1 MGERRDPDAHGAVGR
16 APTKSAMAFVLI
28 LCCSRMRSDRVRA
41 WPLTCTTNR
50 LSRETLLAMRVA
62 EPSDFSRS
70 HTRIGITTILH
81 NAPQL
86 HYSLHPTQTIL
97 SSPSRGPWERQPLP
111 KSSRTVLVL
120 RCPKGICKKSLLTK
134 IPFHGS
140 HFPDPKIWQKR
151 TQKLWYTAGW
161 ESRSVGWVTGVDAR
175 ATGTRRLRGDDT
187 LASIPSHAH
196 RGGGPLFLEQIS
208 STDDCSCPLAPRP
221 CWALSHTRMCASH
234 RACAAAAISN
244 DHPLCTMDAEKQE
257 PQPEPLEACVP
268 PS

>member
-1 MGERRDPDAHGAVGR
+1 MRACHRGKSEARGTCSAEGAPCEDQLVVHVRSSSSNNNFFEDR
-16 APTKSAMAFVLI
+16 ALKNQHYEH
-28 LCCSRMRSDRVRA
+28 VRA

-86 HYSLHPTQTIL
+86 HYSLHPTHTIR

-140 HFPDPKIWQKR
+140 HFPDPKI
-151 TQKLWYTAGW
+151 
-161 ESRSVGWVTGVDAR
+161 
-175 ATGTRRLRGDDT
+175 
-187 LASIPSHAH
+187 
-196 RGGGPLFLEQIS
+196 
-208 STDDCSCPLAPRP
+208 
-221 CWALSHTRMCASH
+221 
-234 RACAAAAISN
+234 
-244 DHPLCTMDAEKQE
+244 
-257 PQPEPLEACVP
+257 
-268 PS
+268 

>member
-1 MGERRDPDAHGAVGR
+1 MSITGRRPS
-16 APTKSAMAFVLI
+16 SAQWKAGQN
-28 LCCSRMRSDRVRA
+28 LCKRGGTDQTVQTFPRGSNELNFCYHVRV

-86 HYSLHPTQTIL
+86 HYSLHPTHTIR

-134 IPFHGS
+134 IPFQRI
-140 HFPDPKIWQKR
+140 PK
-151 TQKLWYTAGW
+151 
-161 ESRSVGWVTGVDAR
+161 
-175 ATGTRRLRGDDT
+175 
-187 LASIPSHAH
+187 
-196 RGGGPLFLEQIS
+196 
-208 STDDCSCPLAPRP
+208 PRP
-221 CWALSHTRMCASH
+221 IANYYST
-234 RACAAAAISN
+234 
-244 DHPLCTMDAEKQE
+244 
-257 PQPEPLEACVP
+257 
-268 PS
+268 PSRDEW